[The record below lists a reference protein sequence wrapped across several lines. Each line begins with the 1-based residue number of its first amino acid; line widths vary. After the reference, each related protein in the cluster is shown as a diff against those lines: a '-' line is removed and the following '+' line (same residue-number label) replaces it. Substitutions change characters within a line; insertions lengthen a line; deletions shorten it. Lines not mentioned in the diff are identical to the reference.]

1 MIGIFI
7 AETNLHGSLDRFR
20 HGDEAD
26 VRDAHAARDRA
37 AAQIGGLKT
46 GFLDESGRETVE
58 TAGRDQ

>member
-7 AETNLHGSLDRFR
+7 AETTCTARSIDFR
-20 HGDEAD
+20 HGHQAD

-37 AAQIGGLKT
+37 AAQIGRFKT
-46 GFLDESGRETVE
+46 GFFDESGRKTVE